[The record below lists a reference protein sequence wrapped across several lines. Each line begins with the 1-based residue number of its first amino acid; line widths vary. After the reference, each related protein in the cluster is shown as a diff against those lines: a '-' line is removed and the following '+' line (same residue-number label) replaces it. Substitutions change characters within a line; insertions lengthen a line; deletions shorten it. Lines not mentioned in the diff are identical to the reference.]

1 MVELQNLTVCTS
13 ALPSLVALCW
23 SLIAIQERRAQ
34 VTLCMH
40 VDYEPMSTKVLV
52 EGMELV
58 IAPLPGGLIVRH
70 GGVGCRLRPL

>member
-1 MVELQNLTVCTS
+1 MAELQHLPACTS

-34 VTLCMH
+34 VILHMQVLH
-40 VDYEPMSTKVLV
+40 KPVSTKVLV

-58 IAPLPGGLIVRH
+58 IVPLPGCLIVRH
-70 GGVGCRLRPL
+70 GGVGCRLRP